1 MSGFWEQ
8 VKALFTSAEESSP
21 IQPAVHE
28 VLVRT
33 EEEKADYTHW
43 KNTLVRRR
51 LLDWLSNQFAI
62 YQTLPNDTD
71 EAIDFL
77 NTPSMKGFVVHF
89 NQTQYSR
96 RDAIY
101 LLDYLKERI
110 KTLDY
115 RLQLSDVRTYN
126 RPNWVESVQK
136 HYLKPRTNFEEGV
149 KIDQQ
154 YGNISIDLVLRNDQP
169 HHLRFSATSYSDHL
183 YEDATPFKELMKV
196 LV

>member
-28 VLVRT
+28 MLVRT
-33 EEEKADYTHW
+33 EEEQADYEHW

-51 LLDWLSNQFAI
+51 LLDWLGNQFAI
-62 YQTLPNDTD
+62 YQALPNDTD
-71 EAIDFL
+71 EAVDFL

-89 NQTQYSR
+89 NQTQYSF

-136 HYLKPRTNFEEGV
+136 HYLKPRTNFEEGK

-154 YGNISIDLVLRNDQP
+154 YGNISIDLVLRNDKP
-169 HHLRFSATSYSDHL
+169 YHLRFSATSYSDHL
-183 YEDATPFKELMKV
+183 YEDAAPFDELMQV
-196 LV
+196 LM